1 MKIER
6 TKRRGKGE
14 LTLEITPLI
23 DVVFLLLIFFLVA
36 TTFEDINS
44 GIKIELPQSTIREI
58 AEVKEIQII
67 VDKDKNMILNFK
79 ENGKTEQI
87 SVNKDSLKARLAEKL
102 AESKEKNVII
112 SADKKLDY
120 GYIVEIMSI
129 SKEAGANSLDI
140 DTADK
145 K

>member
-1 MKIER
+1 MKLER
-6 TKRRGKGE
+6 RRRRGEGLIE
-14 LTLEITPLI
+14 LTLLI
-23 DVVFLLLIFFLVA
+23 DVVFLLLIFFMVA
-36 TTFEDINS
+36 TTFDDVKG